1 MEFFCFDADTL
12 QDAAR
17 FADALSRMPAARQK
31 QVHAYRFAKDQRLC
45 LAAGVLLDDW
55 LRTQGTTLCAIPIA
69 THAQG
74 KPYFPSQPHWHFN
87 LSHAGRYAVL
97 ATDER
102 PIGVDIEQLH
112 AFSLEIATRY
122 FAPEEQAQLQ
132 ACPTATAQQQLFFQ
146 LWTCK
151 EAYLKA
157 TGAGLHEDLLSFAVD
172 VAQGRLR
179 YPHTQPCYRFYHPAV
194 PAGYVASVCVQE
206 V

>member
-12 QDAAR
+12 QDGAR
-17 FADALSRMPAARQK
+17 FAAALSRMPAARQT
-31 QVHAYRFAKDQRLC
+31 QVHAYRFPKDQRLS

-55 LRTQGTTLCAIPIA
+55 LRTQGTTLCATPTA

-74 KPYFPSQPHWHFN
+74 KPYFPNHPHWHFN

-97 ATDER
+97 AVDER
-102 PIGVDIEQLH
+102 PVGVDIEQLH
-112 AFSLEIATRY
+112 DFPLELATRY
-122 FAPEEQAQLQ
+122 FAPAEQAQLQ
-132 ACPTATAQQQLFFQ
+132 ACPTAAARQQLFFQ

-157 TGAGLHEDLLSFAVD
+157 TGAGLSDALHSFAVD
-172 VAQGRLR
+172 VAQGCLQE
-179 YPHTQPCYRFYHPAV
+179 PHTPPYRFIHPAV

-206 V
+206 I